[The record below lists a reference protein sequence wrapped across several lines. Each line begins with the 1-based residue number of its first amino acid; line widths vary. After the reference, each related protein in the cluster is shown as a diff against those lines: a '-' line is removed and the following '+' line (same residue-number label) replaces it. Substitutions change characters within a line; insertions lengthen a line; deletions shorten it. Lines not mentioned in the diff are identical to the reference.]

1 MCRAM
6 TCGKLVKGPNACH
19 YAAHR
24 KEQQQNHAAIHKI
37 DWHIIYNHSEKINDG
52 WDPEASRKVS
62 GNGRFPFNRTCTVGL
77 DLTF

>member
-1 MCRAM
+1 MRVYVS
-6 TCGKLVKGPNACH
+6 GDDLWEV
-19 YAAHR
+19 
-24 KEQQQNHAAIHKI
+24 
-37 DWHIIYNHSEKINDG
+37 SKINDE

>member
-1 MCRAM
+1 
-6 TCGKLVKGPNACH
+6 LWEV
-19 YAAHR
+19 
-24 KEQQQNHAAIHKI
+24 
-37 DWHIIYNHSEKINDG
+37 SKINDG